1 MKEIF
6 IGHLFDKNKE
16 KELLKI
22 CPKGVS
28 MAVNQYQMGFV
39 EGLNKKIDIISGLI
53 IGSYPKKC
61 KKFSFKR
68 EKSNFEYGTIEY
80 LPFKNFYFI
89 KERMFYKHALKLLKE
104 KINKDEETILYV
116 YGLYLPYLKV
126 IRRIKR
132 IFSNLKVCLIITDL
146 PGKYGFLAN
155 QKSLSA
161 IKDRLQ
167 TKKKL
172 KLASFADSYVFLTEQ
187 MTEIFP
193 KRPYSIIEGFFPQCD
208 FEYNQNREEKTI
220 LYTGSLQSAFGIDNL
235 LKAFSKIE
243 DKDYSLWICGAG
255 GIQSTVEEYAKNDK
269 RIKYFGFLKKEE
281 ITKLQAECD
290 VLINPRQDNAEYTKY
305 SFPSKTMEYLL
316 SGSKVLMY
324 KLAGV
329 PQEYYDYIYTIDG
342 NEIDDLKNAIVN
354 TCEDKSFYPEKSQK
368 QVAWIKENKNAK
380 KQIEKL
386 KEIK

>member
-39 EGLNKKIDIISGLI
+39 EGLNKKIDIISGLV

-61 KKFSFKR
+61 KKLSFKY
-68 EKSNFEYGTIEY
+68 EKKDFEYGTIEY

-89 KERMFYKHALKLLKE
+89 KENSFYKNLLKILRQ
-104 KINKDEETILYV
+104 KINKDEETFVYV
-116 YGLYLPYLKV
+116 YGLYLPYLKA
-126 IRRIKR
+126 IKR
-132 IFSNLKVCLIITDL
+132 IKKNYSNLKVCLIITDL

-155 QKSLSA
+155 QKSIQA
-161 IKDRLQ
+161 IR
-167 TKKKL
+167 
-172 KLASFADSYVFLTEQ
+172 ASVADSYVFLTEQ
-187 MTEIFP
+187 MAQVFP

-208 FEYNQNREEKTI
+208 FDYTQSRKEKTI
-220 LYTGSLQSAFGIDNL
+220 LYTGSLQLAFGIENL
-235 LKAFSKIE
+235 IKAFSKIE

-255 GIQSTVEEYAKNDK
+255 GIQSTIEEYAKKDD

-281 ITKLQAECD
+281 ITKLQAKCD

-329 PQEYYDYIYTIDG
+329 PQEYYDYIYTIEG

-368 QVAWIKENKNAK
+368 QVAWIKENKNAT
-380 KQIEKL
+380 KQLEKL